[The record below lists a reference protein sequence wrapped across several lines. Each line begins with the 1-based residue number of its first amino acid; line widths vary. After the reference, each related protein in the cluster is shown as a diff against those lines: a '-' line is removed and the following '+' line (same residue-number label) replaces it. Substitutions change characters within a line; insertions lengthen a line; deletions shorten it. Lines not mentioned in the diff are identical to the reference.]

1 MGLPKTYL
9 INLVAPGYFGFPLA
23 GSTSYGPVNYY
34 EAASYVGS
42 IAAILALFAV
52 LCSWRRRSTI
62 AFAVIAITTL
72 ATLFVSPVAHAFG
85 KLPVLREV
93 GWGRVA
99 LPLGLALA
107 ALAGMGLETV
117 RRDGFSTRVLRRL
130 SLSTGVF
137 AAVILI
143 WWFGRHTSPSMPS
156 GQRSA
161 EAQAFLAPVVGIAT
175 VVAVIVGIG
184 FVRKRASAAHRRRRG
199 PFAHSLEIAC
209 ALLLFVETGFLLTAT
224 PNLWSSS
231 SEFFAT
237 STAETA
243 LQHEVGNAR
252 VGDGACTSLTLLPAD
267 IGILPDDN
275 VMYGVSQL
283 AVYDPAIPERYFQFW
298 SKLTGTPLVAHSP
311 LGTFCPTLSSGP
323 LARKFGVSYVLE
335 PDGAAPPAGMQFV
348 RHLDHEYLLRVP
360 GGGVATLEP
369 RGQPA
374 DSASAQVIPISYPDP
389 SSVSMHTS
397 SNSRTTLYLHVADE
411 PGWHLVVDGHA
422 EPIHEWNGLMMDV
435 ALPPGRHVITFHYL
449 PESFQL
455 GVAAAAAAAVALSG
469 WIVFEA
475 VHGRRRRNV
484 EVS

>member
-1 MGLPKTYL
+1 M
-9 INLVAPGYFGFPLA
+9 
-23 GSTSYGPVNYY
+23 NYY

-72 ATLFVSPVAHAFG
+72 ATLFVSPVALAFG

-209 ALLLFVETGFLLTAT
+209 ALLLFVETGFLLTAH
-224 PNLWSSS
+224 PEPVVVLS

-237 STAETA
+237 STAGDGSPSTK
-243 LQHEVGNAR
+243 VGNAR

-298 SKLTGTPLVAHSP
+298 SKLTGAP
-311 LGTFCPTLSSGP
+311 LGG
-323 LARKFGVSYVLE
+323 
-335 PDGAAPPAGMQFV
+335 
-348 RHLDHEYLLRVP
+348 
-360 GGGVATLEP
+360 
-369 RGQPA
+369 
-374 DSASAQVIPISYPDP
+374 
-389 SSVSMHTS
+389 
-397 SNSRTTLYLHVADE
+397 
-411 PGWHLVVDGHA
+411 
-422 EPIHEWNGLMMDV
+422 
-435 ALPPGRHVITFHYL
+435 ALPPGDVLPHAQSRSARPEIRSLLCAGAGWRGPTRRHAVRPASRSRVPAPCPRRWRGDPRTQGSTGGQCFRTGDPDQLSRSFERFDAHVIEF
-449 PESFQL
+449 
-455 GVAAAAAAAVALSG
+455 ADDAVSPC
-469 WIVFEA
+469 
-475 VHGRRRRNV
+475 RRRARMASRRGRPRRTHTRM
-484 EVS
+484 ERTP